1 MRVGRA
7 LLGIILTGLA
17 VEIALIPF
25 ALYHFHRSGLYGVG
39 ANIIA
44 IPLTTFVIMP
54 LEAAALL
61 LEAFG
66 GGAPL
71 WWLCGLSIDAL
82 LRLAHTVAAAPG
94 AVAMLP
100 SMPGWA
106 FGLMVAGGLW
116 LCLWNSRLRL
126 LGIAPFLV
134 GAVGAALSPAPDLL
148 VTGDGMHLALVQDGK
163 PLILRERAGD
173 YVRSLFAEASGFDGD
188 PGDLGER
195 PYSACSNDACVALIH
210 KSEVEWRL
218 LATRSAYRIDW
229 ATITRACADADIVV
243 SSRRLPRSCSPRWL
257 KLDPP
262 ALDRTGGLAIYL
274 GNDPWVD
281 SVADRVGEHPWAET
295 LR

>member
-1 MRVGRA
+1 
-7 LLGIILTGLA
+7 
-17 VEIALIPF
+17 
-25 ALYHFHRSGLYGVG
+25 
-39 ANIIA
+39 
-44 IPLTTFVIMP
+44 MP
-54 LEAAALL
+54 LEAGALL
-61 LEAFG
+61 LDAFG
-66 GGAPL
+66 WGAPV

-82 LRLAHTVAAAPG
+82 LRLAHAVAAAPG

-116 LCLWNSRLRL
+116 LCLWNTRVRL
-126 LGIAPFLV
+126 LGIAPFAV
-134 GAVGAALSPAPDLL
+134 GALGAALSPAPDLL

-173 YVRSLFAEASGFDGD
+173 YVRSLFAEASGFDGN

-195 PYSACSNDACVALIH
+195 PYSACSNDACVALVH
-210 KSEVEWRL
+210 KGEVEWRL

-243 SSRRLPRSCSPRWL
+243 SSRLLPRSCSPRWL